1 MKPAQTRALAML
13 LCLPVFGLSAYGQA
27 PATPS
32 DFTTAELNVTP
43 SPAASSELGFPA
55 GTSVV
60 DFDIWPTGA
69 EAVILIHNAAGYHVV
84 TWHAG
89 DTSTVPLLDLPAT
102 FAAASL
108 TVHPMG
114 QRFFVEGKTGQ
125 QSQILAVD
133 NVNGSWTQH
142 TIYQTAADVRRLL
155 VAPRPFETGY
165 NDTTQ
170 QTIDSYRIFFAERL
184 PSGVYSTRSI
194 TEDGQREYQVL
205 GPQSTYVKIPDS
217 DGDPTPNFV
226 PTALPES
233 FHPDGHLLIWED
245 GSGCFQQ
252 LAYAGQNWDKP
263 SHIVGNPC
271 GGSLTVT
278 PNGAALLHWKS
289 GVPGVAVIGDH
300 GSTTSTQ
307 AGGYQFISTPS
318 SVPDGKGVIGLV
330 EKAGAQALVF
340 VPIEVPLA
348 DVINAWM
355 FTQDAA
361 DRNSYAKN
369 GGMFRTTDEDQMY
382 EMYDTESYACGQ
394 FDNAT
399 PTRPYLVTTDIFWEL
414 VASAYEGTFIVEERQ
429 QAMPAFWAFVAAARQ
444 SLDASAPASK
454 WAVAFDAVADSNSAT
469 SASDAEALH
478 IQQAQGTFKSPVF
491 NGTFDFTELTP
502 RGYYTATPEMQEYF
516 KAVHYLTTVSAA
528 IDATPLNALPD
539 DVKAKAMQW
548 IAAYSAYIAP
558 SRSPLVW
565 NSGAFV
571 PPAFA
576 LHPGTSPQ
584 IFPLSWGFDNEV
596 LLSTVFHSDWPA
608 AEQITGPKGV
618 RGLPSGL
625 DLAAAFG
632 SSYARSLLK
641 SDLASFPALG
651 PAIDA
656 LEGRA
661 PKSAAQANLYDL
673 WINALALQWADDSA
687 FPGNAQDALWNT
699 KRIQT
704 GLGSW
709 ATLRHATVLVNERS
723 TAECGEG
730 GFEAIVLRP
739 PRGYVEPDP
748 KTFEAI
754 ASLFDQM
761 EQVVAK
767 SANFTGNLPVDPS
780 EAADTSNDNAD
791 SSNDNGDS
799 SSGPPAQ
806 PLQAGIIR
814 RLQATA
820 SKTRLF
826 ESMAEKELQNQPLAD
841 SDYDEILHV
850 GAVAEHDFLVYNS
863 LASADLALSTPNPI
877 MKIADVAGGGEVPY
891 LEAAVG
897 RPLEWDQVVPY
908 FGRREI
914 VKGSVYS
921 YYEFPSPEP
930 LTDFDWAGQA
940 ANPNMDPENP
950 AAKAVRGKV
959 EAQSHPAWVSSFIS
973 RESLACPA
981 EPPF

>member
-1 MKPAQTRALAML
+1 MKPAQKRALAMCI
-13 LCLPVFGLSAYGQA
+13 CLPVPVLSGFAQA
-27 PATPS
+27 PTAPS
-32 DFTTAELNVTP
+32 SFTTAELNVTS
-43 SPAASSELGFPA
+43 SPATSSELSFPA

-69 EAVILIHNAAGYHVV
+69 DAVILLHDKAGNHVV
-84 TWHAG
+84 SWHAG
-89 DTSTVPLLDLPAT
+89 DTSAVPLLDLPAT
-102 FAAASL
+102 FTAASL

-133 NVNGSWTQH
+133 NVNGSWTQKI
-142 TIYQTAADVRRLL
+142 IYQTAADVRRLL
-155 VAPRPFETGY
+155 VAPRPFEIGY
-165 NDTTQ
+165 NDTTNQ
-170 QTIDSYRIFFAERL
+170 AIESYRIFFAERL

-194 TEDGQREYQVL
+194 TEDGQREYQVI
-205 GPQSTYVKIPDS
+205 GPQATYVTIPDENE
-217 DGDPTPNFV
+217 DPTPNFV

-245 GSGCFQQ
+245 GNGCFQQ

-318 SVPDGKGVIGLV
+318 SVPDGKGIVGLV
-330 EKAGAQALVF
+330 QKAGAQALVYA
-340 VPIEVPLA
+340 PIQVPLA

-355 FTQDAA
+355 FTQGTA
-361 DRNSYAKN
+361 DRDSYTAKA
-369 GGMFRTTDEDQMY
+369 GLLRTTDEDQMY
-382 EMYDTESYACGQ
+382 ELYDTESYVCGRY
-394 FDNAT
+394 DSAT

-414 VASAYEGTFIVEERQ
+414 VASAYEGTFIVQERQ

-444 SLDASAPASK
+444 SLDATAPSST
-454 WAVAFDAVADSNSAT
+454 WAVAFNAVADSESAANS
-469 SASDAEALH
+469 SDVEALH
-478 IQQAQGTFKSPVF
+478 IQQAQGTFSSPVF
-491 NGTFDFTELTP
+491 GKPFDFTELTP

-516 KAVHYLTTVSAA
+516 KAVHYLTTAAAA
-528 IDATPLNALPD
+528 IDATPLNSLPD

-548 IAAYSAYIAP
+548 IAAYTAYIAP

-565 NSGAFV
+565 SAGAFV
-571 PPAFA
+571 PPSFA
-576 LHPGTSPQ
+576 LHPVTSPQ

-608 AEQITGPKGV
+608 AEQITGPKGP

-625 DLAAAFG
+625 DLAAALG
-632 SSYARSLLK
+632 SGYARSLLK
-641 SDLASFPALG
+641 TDLAAYPALG
-651 PAIDA
+651 PVLDA
-656 LEGRA
+656 LHGRQPQSPA
-661 PKSAAQANLYDL
+661 QTGAAQPDLAAQPGLYDA
-673 WINALALQWADDSA
+673 WINALAVQWADDA
-687 FPGNAQDALWNT
+687 TFPGNATDTLWNA

-704 GLGSW
+704 GLASW

-761 EQVVAK
+761 EAVVAK
-767 SANFTGNLPVDPS
+767 SANFTGNLPQDPES
-780 EAADTSNDNAD
+780 DKA
-791 SSNDNGDS
+791 
-799 SSGPPAQ
+799 AQ

-820 SKTRLF
+820 SKARLF
-826 ESMAEKELQNQPLAD
+826 EAMAQKELQNQPLAN

-863 LASADLALSTPNPI
+863 LASADLALSTPDPI

-914 VKGSVYS
+914 VKGSIYS
-921 YYEFPSPEP
+921 YYEFPSSTP
-930 LTDFDWAGQA
+930 LTDLTWAGKP
-940 ANPNMDPENP
+940 ANPDADPVNP
-950 AAKAVRGKV
+950 SPADKAVPGKV
-959 EAQSHPAWVSSFIS
+959 DSQAHPAWVSSFIS
-973 RESLACPA
+973 RETLSCPA

>member
-1 MKPAQTRALAML
+1 MNHAHSRALAIFL
-13 LCLPVFGLSAYGQA
+13 SLPALTVFAQA
-27 PATPS
+27 PAAPS
-32 DFTTAELNVTP
+32 SFTTPELNVTP

-69 EAVILIHNAAGYHVV
+69 DAVILTHDKAGNHVV
-84 TWHAG
+84 SWHAG
-89 DTSTVPLLDLPAT
+89 DASAVPLLDLPAT
-102 FAAASL
+102 FAASSL

-133 NVNGSWTQH
+133 NVKGNWTAH
-142 TIYQTAADVRRLL
+142 TVYQTSADVRRLL

-165 NDTTQ
+165 DDTTNQ
-170 QTIDSYRIFFAERL
+170 AIESYRIFFAERL

-194 TEDGQREYQVL
+194 TEDGQREYQVI
-205 GPQSTYVKIPDS
+205 GPQSTYVKIPDETE
-217 DGDPTPNFV
+217 DPTPNFV
-226 PTALPES
+226 ASALPES

-245 GSGCFQQ
+245 GGGCFEQ

-263 SHIVGNPC
+263 SKIVGNPC
-271 GGSLTVT
+271 GGSLTMT

-307 AGGYQFISTPS
+307 AAGYQFISTPS
-318 SVPDGKGVIGLV
+318 SVPDGRGIIGLV
-330 EKAGAQALVF
+330 EKAGAQALVY
-340 VPIEVPLA
+340 VPIQVPLA
-348 DVINAWM
+348 DVIDAWM
-355 FTQDAA
+355 FTQDTA
-361 DRNSYAKN
+361 DRNSYTKN
-369 GGMFRTTDEDQMY
+369 GGMLRTTDEGQMY
-382 EMYDTESYACGQ
+382 ELYDTESYACGQ
-394 FDNAT
+394 YDSAT

-444 SLDASAPASK
+444 SLDASAPNST
-454 WAVAFDAVADSNSAT
+454 WAVAFDAVADSQSAT
-469 SASDAEALH
+469 NTSDSEAAH
-478 IQQAQGTFKSPVF
+478 IQQAQGTFQSPVF
-491 NGTFDFTELTP
+491 GKPFDFTELTP

-516 KAVHYLTTVSAA
+516 KAVHYLTTAAAA

-539 DVKAKAMQW
+539 DVKAKALTW
-548 IAAYSAYIAP
+548 IAAYSFYIAP
-558 SRSPLVW
+558 SRAPLVW
-565 NSGAFV
+565 SSGTFL

-576 LHPGTSPQ
+576 LHAVTSPQ
-584 IFPLSWGFDNEV
+584 VFPLSWGFDNEV
-596 LLSTVFHSDWPA
+596 LLSTVYHSDWPA
-608 AEQITGPKGV
+608 AEQITGPKGS

-625 DLAAAFG
+625 DLAAALG

-641 SDLASFPALG
+641 GDLASYPTLG

-656 LEGRA
+656 LEGRE
-661 PKSAAQANLYDL
+661 PKSAAQADLYDA
-673 WINALALQWADDSA
+673 WISALAVQWADDA
-687 FPGNAQDALWNT
+687 TFPGYAQDALWNM

-767 SANFTGNLPVDPS
+767 SANFTGNLPQDPS
-780 EAADTSNDNAD
+780 EIVESSNDGGD
-791 SSNDNGDS
+791 SSNDK
-799 SSGPPAQ
+799 PAQ

-826 ESMAEKELQNQPLAD
+826 GAMAQKELQNQPLVD

-921 YYEFPSPEP
+921 YYEFPSSEP
-930 LTDFDWAGQA
+930 LTDEAWAGKP
-940 ANPNMDPENP
+940 ANPDADPVNP
-950 AAKAVRGKV
+950 SPADKAVPGKV
-959 EAQSHPAWVSSFIS
+959 DTEAHPAWVSSFIS

>member
-1 MKPAQTRALAML
+1 MKPAQTRALAIFL
-13 LCLPVFGLSAYGQA
+13 SLPALTVFAQA
-27 PATPS
+27 PTAAPS
-32 DFTTAELNVTP
+32 SFTTVELNVTP
-43 SPAASSELGFPA
+43 SPATSSELSFPA

-69 EAVILIHNAAGYHVV
+69 DAVILTHDQAGNHVV
-84 TWHAG
+84 SWHAG
-89 DTSTVPLLDLPAT
+89 DANTIPLLDLPAT

-108 TVHPMG
+108 TVHPLG

-133 NVNGSWTQH
+133 NAKGTWTAH
-142 TIYQTAADVRRLL
+142 TVYQTSAVVRRLL

-170 QTIDSYRIFFAERL
+170 QTIESYRIFFAEQL
-184 PSGVYSTRSI
+184 PGGVYSTRSI

-205 GPQSTYVKIPDS
+205 GPQSTYVKIPDE
-217 DGDPTPNFV
+217 DQDPTPNFV

-263 SHIVGNPC
+263 SHIAGNPC

-300 GSTTSTQ
+300 GSTTSMQ
-307 AGGYQFISTPS
+307 AAGYQFISTPS
-318 SVPDGKGVIGLV
+318 SVPDGKGIIGLV
-330 EKAGAQALVF
+330 EKAGAQTLVYA
-340 VPIEVPLA
+340 PIQVPLA

-361 DRNSYAKN
+361 DRNSYIGQ
-369 GGMFRTTDEDQMY
+369 GGLLRTTDEDQMY
-382 EMYDTESYACGQ
+382 ELYDTESYACGH
-394 FDNAT
+394 FDSAT

-444 SLDASAPASK
+444 SLDATSPGSTWAS
-454 WAVAFDAVADSNSAT
+454 AFDAVADSESTTDA
-469 SASDAEALH
+469 ADAEALH
-478 IQQAQGTFKSPVF
+478 IQQASGSFNSAVFGKTF
-491 NGTFDFTELTP
+491 NFTELTP
-502 RGYYTATPEMQEYF
+502 RGYYTATPEMQQYF
-516 KAVHYLTTVSAA
+516 KAVHYLTSVSAA

-539 DVKAKAMQW
+539 DVKAKALQW

-565 NSGAFV
+565 NSEAFV

-596 LLSTVFHSDWPA
+596 LLSTVYHSDWPA
-608 AEQITGPKGV
+608 AEQIKGPKGA

-625 DLAAAFG
+625 DLAAALG
-632 SSYARSLLK
+632 SDYARSLLK
-641 SDLASFPALG
+641 PDLASYPALG

-656 LEGRA
+656 LEKRMPQG
-661 PKSAAQANLYDL
+661 AAQPDLYDA
-673 WINALALQWADDSA
+673 WINALAMQWANDA
-687 FPGNAQDALWNT
+687 TFPGNAQDALWST

-704 GLGSW
+704 GLASW
-709 ATLRHATVLVNERS
+709 ATLRHATVLVNERT

-754 ASLFDQM
+754 ALLFDQM

-767 SANFTGNLPVDPS
+767 SANFTGNSAPGSHGDRGLFERRWRLIEGRS
-780 EAADTSNDNAD
+780 CTAAASRHYP
-791 SSNDNGDS
+791 
-799 SSGPPAQ
+799 PPAGNSGQ
-806 PLQAGIIR
+806 DAALRSDGAERIAESATR
-814 RLQATA
+814 RQ
-820 SKTRLF
+820 RL
-826 ESMAEKELQNQPLAD
+826 
-841 SDYDEILHV
+841 
-850 GAVAEHDFLVYNS
+850 
-863 LASADLALSTPNPI
+863 
-877 MKIADVAGGGEVPY
+877 
-891 LEAAVG
+891 
-897 RPLEWDQVVPY
+897 
-908 FGRREI
+908 
-914 VKGSVYS
+914 
-921 YYEFPSPEP
+921 
-930 LTDFDWAGQA
+930 
-940 ANPNMDPENP
+940 
-950 AAKAVRGKV
+950 
-959 EAQSHPAWVSSFIS
+959 
-973 RESLACPA
+973 
-981 EPPF
+981 

>member
-1 MKPAQTRALAML
+1 MKPAQTRALAIFL
-13 LCLPVFGLSAYGQA
+13 SLPALTLYAQA
-27 PATPS
+27 PAAS
-32 DFTTAELNVTP
+32 SSFTTVELNVTP
-43 SPAASSELGFPA
+43 SPASGSELSLPA

-69 EAVILIHNAAGYHVV
+69 DAVILLHDKAGDHVV
-84 TWHAG
+84 SWHAG
-89 DTSTVPLLDLPAT
+89 DASSVPLLDLPPT
-102 FAAASL
+102 FTAASL
-108 TVHPMG
+108 TVHPLG
-114 QRFFVEGKTGQ
+114 QRLFVEGKTGQ

-142 TIYQTAADVRRLL
+142 TIYQTSADVRRLL

-165 NDTTQ
+165 NDTTNEA
-170 QTIDSYRIFFAERL
+170 IESYRIFFAERL
-184 PSGVYSTRSI
+184 PSGAYSTRSI
-194 TEDGQREYQVL
+194 TEDGQREYQVI
-205 GPQSTYVKIPDS
+205 GPQSTYVKIPNENE
-217 DGDPTPNFV
+217 DPTPNFV
-226 PTALPES
+226 PSALPES

-245 GSGCFQQ
+245 GNGCFEQ

-263 SHIVGNPC
+263 SRIVGNPC

-289 GVPGVAVIGDH
+289 GVAGVAVIGDH

-307 AGGYQFISTPS
+307 AGAYQFISTPS

-330 EKAGAQALVF
+330 EKAGAQALVYA
-340 VPIEVPLA
+340 PIEVPLA
-348 DVINAWM
+348 DVMNAWM
-355 FTQDAA
+355 FTQGAA
-361 DRNSYAKN
+361 DRNSYTKD
-369 GGMFRTTDEDQMY
+369 GGLLRTTDEDQMY
-382 EMYDTESYACGQ
+382 ELYDTESYACGH
-394 FDNAT
+394 FDSAT

-444 SLDASAPASK
+444 SLDASAPNSK
-454 WAVAFDAVADSNSAT
+454 WAVAFDAVADSNST
-469 SASDAEALH
+469 TNTSDAEALH
-478 IQQAQGTFKSPVF
+478 IQQAQGKFKSPVF
-491 NGTFDFTELTP
+491 GNVFDFTELTP

-516 KAVHYLTTVSAA
+516 KAVHYLTTAAAA

-548 IAAYSAYIAP
+548 IGAYSAYIAP

-565 NSGAFV
+565 NSGTFV
-571 PPAFA
+571 PPPFA
-576 LHPGTSPQ
+576 LHPVNSPQ
-584 IFPLSWGFDNEV
+584 VFPLSWGFDNEV
-596 LLSTVFHSDWPA
+596 LLSTVYHSDWPA
-608 AEQITGPKGV
+608 AEQITGPKGA

-625 DLAAAFG
+625 DLAAALG

-641 SDLASFPALG
+641 TDLASYPTLG

-656 LEGRA
+656 LEGRE
-661 PKSAAQANLYDL
+661 PKGAAQADLYDA
-673 WINALALQWADDSA
+673 WINALALQWADDAS
-687 FPGNAQDALWNT
+687 FPGNGQDALWNA

-748 KTFEAI
+748 KTLEAI

-767 SANFTGNLPVDPS
+767 SANFTGNLPQDPS
-780 EAADTSNDNAD
+780 ETED
-791 SSNDNGDS
+791 SSGDQT
-799 SSGPPAQ
+799 AQ

-820 SKTRLF
+820 AKTRLF
-826 ESMAEKELQNQPLAD
+826 ESMAQKELQNQPLAD

-914 VKGSVYS
+914 VKGSIYS
-921 YYEFPSPEP
+921 YYEFPSPTP
-930 LTDFDWAGQA
+930 LADLDWAGKP
-940 ANPNMDPENP
+940 ANPDADPVNP
-950 AAKAVRGKV
+950 SPADKAVPGKV
-959 EAQSHPAWVSSFIS
+959 ETQAHPVWVSSFIS

>member
-1 MKPAQTRALAML
+1 MKPTQKRALAML
-13 LCLPVFGLSAYGQA
+13 LSFPVLAWSAFAQA
-27 PATPS
+27 PSPSQAPS
-32 DFTTAELNVTP
+32 DFATGELNVTP
-43 SPAASSELGFPA
+43 SPASSSELSLPA

-60 DFDIWPTGA
+60 DFDVWPTGA
-69 EAVILIHNAAGYHVV
+69 DAVILTHDKAGNHVIR
-84 TWHAG
+84 WHAG
-89 DTSTVPLLDLPAT
+89 DASAVPLLDLPAT
-102 FAAASL
+102 FSAASIA
-108 TVHPMG
+108 VHPLG
-114 QRFFVEGKTGQ
+114 QSFFIEGKSGQ
-125 QSQILAVD
+125 QSQILVAT
-133 NVNGSWTQH
+133 NANGSWTQH
-142 TIYQTAADVRRLL
+142 TIYQTSADVRRLL
-155 VAPRPFETGY
+155 VAPRPFEIGY
-165 NDTTQ
+165 NDTTNQ
-170 QTIDSYRIFFAERL
+170 AIESYRLFFAEQL
-184 PSGVYSTRSI
+184 PGGAYSTRSI
-194 TEDGQREYQVL
+194 TEDGQREYQVI

-217 DGDPTPNFV
+217 NGDPTPNFV
-226 PTALPES
+226 STALPES
-233 FHPDGHLLIWED
+233 FHPDGHLMIWED
-245 GSGCFQQ
+245 GTGCFQQ

-271 GGSLTVT
+271 GGSLTVA

-307 AGGYQFISTPS
+307 AAGFQFTSTPS
-318 SVPDGKGVIGLV
+318 SVPDGKGIIGLV
-330 EKAGAQALVF
+330 EKAGAQALVYA
-340 VPIEVPLA
+340 PINVSLA

-355 FTQDAA
+355 FTHDAA
-361 DRNSYAKN
+361 DRNSYTAHA
-369 GGMFRTTDEDQMY
+369 GLLRTTDEDQMY
-382 EMYDTESYACGQ
+382 ELYDTESYACGSY
-394 FDNAT
+394 DSAT

-429 QAMPAFWAFVAAARQ
+429 QAMPAFWAFVSAARQ
-444 SLDASAPASK
+444 SLDATAPNST
-454 WAVAFDAVADSNSAT
+454 WAAAFNAVADSESAT
-469 SASDAEALH
+469 STTDAEALH
-478 IQQAQGTFKSPVF
+478 IQQAQGKFSSPVF
-491 NGTFDFTELTP
+491 GKAFDFSELTP

-516 KAVHYLTTVSAA
+516 KAVHYLTSVAAA

-548 IAAYSAYIAP
+548 IGAYAAYIAP

-565 NSGAFV
+565 NAGAFV
-571 PPAFA
+571 PPTFA
-576 LHPGTSPQ
+576 LHPDTSPQ

-596 LLSTVFHSDWPA
+596 LLSTVYHSDWPA
-608 AEQITGPKGV
+608 TEQITGPKGP

-625 DLAAAFG
+625 DLAAALG
-632 SSYARSLLK
+632 SRYARSLLK
-641 SDLASFPALG
+641 TDLAEFPALG
-651 PAIDA
+651 PVLDA
-656 LEGRA
+656 LEGRE
-661 PKSAAQANLYDL
+661 PKIAAQTDLYDA
-673 WINALALQWADDSA
+673 WIGALAVQWADNA
-687 FPGNAQDALWNT
+687 TFPGAVQDTLWDA

-704 GLGSW
+704 GLASW
-709 ATLRHATVLVNERS
+709 ATLRHATVLVNERT

-767 SANFTGNLPVDPS
+767 SSNFTGNLPQDPS
-780 EAADTSNDNAD
+780 SPQ
-791 SSNDNGDS
+791 DS
-799 SSGPPAQ
+799 SSDNTPQ

-826 ESMAEKELQNQPLAD
+826 ESMAQKELQNQPLAD

-863 LASADLALSTPNPI
+863 LASADLALSTPNPM

-921 YYEFPSPEP
+921 YYEFPSSTP
-930 LTDFDWAGQA
+930 LTDLSWAGKP
-940 ANPNMDPENP
+940 ANPDADPVNP
-950 AAKAVRGKV
+950 SPADKAVAGKV
-959 EAQSHPAWVSSFIS
+959 DSQAHPAWVSSFIS
-973 RESLACPA
+973 RETLACPA

>member
-1 MKPAQTRALAML
+1 MKPTLKRALAIFFS
-13 LCLPVFGLSAYGQA
+13 LPVLALSAFAQA
-27 PATPS
+27 PSPAQASS
-32 DFTTAELNVTP
+32 DFTTAELNVTS
-43 SPAASSELGFPA
+43 SPASSSQLSLPA

-69 EAVILIHNAAGYHVV
+69 DAVILTRDKAGNHVV
-84 TWHAG
+84 SWHVG
-89 DTSTVPLLDLPAT
+89 DSSAVPLLDLPAT
-102 FAAASL
+102 FAASSI

-133 NVNGSWTQH
+133 NANGSWTQH
-142 TIYQTAADVRRLL
+142 TIYQSSADVRRLL

-165 NDTTQ
+165 NDTTNQ
-170 QTIDSYRIFFAERL
+170 AIESYRLFFAERL

-194 TEDGQREYQVL
+194 TEDGQREYQVI
-205 GPQSTYVKIPDS
+205 GPQSTYAKIPDS
-217 DGDPTPNFV
+217 SDEPTPNFAAS
-226 PTALPES
+226 ALPES

-245 GSGCFQQ
+245 GNGCFQQ

-289 GVPGVAVIGDH
+289 GVSGVAVIGDH

-318 SVPDGKGVIGLV
+318 SVPDGKGIVGLV
-330 EKAGAQALVF
+330 EKSGAPALVY
-340 VPIEVPLA
+340 VPITVPLA

-361 DRNSYAKN
+361 DRNSYIGNA
-369 GGMFRTTDEDQMY
+369 GMLRTTNEDQLY
-382 EMYDTESYACGQ
+382 EFYDTESYACGRY
-394 FDNAT
+394 DSAT

-414 VASAYEGTFIVEERQ
+414 VASAYEGTFIVEEHQ

-444 SLDASAPASK
+444 SLNATAPNST
-454 WAVAFDAVADSNSAT
+454 WAVAFNAVADSQSAT
-469 SASDAEALH
+469 SPSDTEALH
-478 IQQAQGTFKSPVF
+478 IQQAQGTFSSPVF
-491 NGTFDFTELTP
+491 GKPFDFIELTP
-502 RGYYTATPEMQEYF
+502 RGYYTATPEMQQYF
-516 KAVHYLTTVSAA
+516 KAVHYLTTAA
-528 IDATPLNALPD
+528 SVIDATPLNALPD
-539 DVKAKAMQW
+539 DVKAKALQW
-548 IAAYSAYIAP
+548 IAAYAPYIAP
-558 SRSPLVW
+558 GRSPLVW

-576 LHPGTSPQ
+576 LHPVTSPQ

-608 AEQITGPKGV
+608 SEQIIGPKGP

-625 DLAAAFG
+625 DLAAALG
-632 SSYARSLLK
+632 SGYARSLLK
-641 SDLASFPALG
+641 TNLAEYPSLG
-651 PAIDA
+651 PALDA
-656 LEGRA
+656 LEGRE
-661 PKSAAQANLYDL
+661 PKTAAQSDLYDA
-673 WINALALQWADDSA
+673 WINALAVQWADNA
-687 FPGNAQDALWNT
+687 TFPGVAQDTLWDA
-699 KRIQT
+699 KRVQT
-704 GLGSW
+704 GLASW

-767 SANFTGNLPVDPS
+767 SANFTGNLPQDS
-780 EAADTSNDNAD
+780 ESEQD
-791 SSNDNGDS
+791 SSGGDT
-799 SSGPPAQ
+799 AQ

-820 SKTRLF
+820 SKARLF
-826 ESMAEKELQNQPLAD
+826 ESMAQKELQNLPLAD

-863 LASADLALSTPNPI
+863 LASADLALSTPNPM

-914 VKGSVYS
+914 VKGSIYS
-921 YYEFPSPEP
+921 YYEFPSSTP
-930 LTDFDWAGQA
+930 LTDLAWAGKV
-940 ANPNMDPENP
+940 ANPDADPSHP
-950 AAKAVRGKV
+950 QPGDKAVAGKV
-959 EAQSHPAWVSSFIS
+959 EVQAHPAWVSSFIS
-973 RESLACPA
+973 RESLSCPA

>member
-1 MKPAQTRALAML
+1 MKPAQSRALAML
-13 LCLPVFGLSAYGQA
+13 LSLPALSLLAQA
-27 PATPS
+27 PSTPS
-32 DFTTAELNVTP
+32 TFTTAELNVTP
-43 SPAASSELGFPA
+43 SPAASSELSLPA

-69 EAVILIHNAAGYHVV
+69 DAVVLIHDQAGNHVLS
-84 TWHAG
+84 WHAG
-89 DTSTVPLLDLPAT
+89 DSGAKPLIDLPAT
-102 FAAASL
+102 FSAASL

-125 QSQILAVD
+125 QSEIVAVD
-133 NVNGSWTQH
+133 SVNGTWTQH
-142 TIYQTAADVRRLL
+142 TIYQTSADIRRLL

-165 NDTTQ
+165 NDTTGEA
-170 QTIDSYRIFFAERL
+170 IESYRIFFAERL

-194 TEDGQREYQVL
+194 TEDGQREYQVI
-205 GPQSTYVKIPDS
+205 GPQSAYVKIPDS
-217 DGDPTPNFV
+217 NGDPTPNFV
-226 PTALPES
+226 ASALPGS

-245 GSGCFQQ
+245 GSGCFEQ

-263 SHIVGNPC
+263 SHIAGNPC

-330 EKAGAQALVF
+330 VKAGAQALVY
-340 VPIEVPLA
+340 VPISVPLA
-348 DVINAWM
+348 DVMNAWM
-355 FTQDAA
+355 FTQDDA
-361 DRNSYAKN
+361 DRDSYTKN
-369 GGMFRTTDEDQMY
+369 GGMFRTTGEDQMY
-382 EMYDTESYACGQ
+382 ELYDTESYACGQ
-394 FDNAT
+394 YDSAT

-429 QAMPAFWAFVAAARQ
+429 QAMPAFWAFVSAARQ
-444 SLDASAPASK
+444 SLDSTAPGSI
-454 WAVAFDAVADSNSAT
+454 WATAFDAVADSNSAT
-469 SASDAEALH
+469 AASDAEALH
-478 IQQAQGTFKSPVF
+478 IQQAQGAFQSPVF
-491 NGTFDFTELTP
+491 GTVFDFTELTP
-502 RGYYTATPEMQEYF
+502 RGHYTATPEMQEYF
-516 KAVHYLTTVSAA
+516 KAVHYLTTAAAA

-548 IAAYSAYIAP
+548 ISAYSAYIAP

-565 NSGAFV
+565 STGTFV
-571 PPAFA
+571 PPAYA
-576 LHPGTSPQ
+576 LHPGASPQ
-584 IFPLSWGFDNEV
+584 VFPLSWGFDNEV
-596 LLSTVFHSDWPA
+596 LLSTVYHSDWPA
-608 AEQITGPKGV
+608 AEQITGPKGA

-625 DLAAAFG
+625 DLAAALG

-641 SDLASFPALG
+641 GDLASYPALG

-661 PKSAAQANLYDL
+661 PKSAAQADLYDA
-673 WINALALQWADDSA
+673 WISALAVQWADDA
-687 FPGNAQDALWNT
+687 TFPGNAQGALWNT

-709 ATLRHATVLVNERS
+709 ATLRHATVLVNERT

-767 SANFTGNLPVDPS
+767 SANFTGNLPKDPS
-780 EAADTSNDNAD
+780 EAAD
-791 SSNDNGDS
+791 SSDDNGDS
-799 SSGPPAQ
+799 SSGPPAL

-826 ESMAEKELQNQPLAD
+826 EAMAQKELQNQPLAD

-877 MKIADVAGGGEVPY
+877 MKIADVAGGGKVPY

-921 YYEFPSPEP
+921 YYEFPSPAP
-930 LTDFDWAGQA
+930 LTDLNWAGKP
-940 ANPNMDPENP
+940 ANPDRDPVNP
-950 AAKAVRGKV
+950 SPSDKAVSGKV
-959 EAQSHPAWVSSFIS
+959 ETQAHPGWVSSFIS

>member
-1 MKPAQTRALAML
+1 MNDARTCALAILLSLPGLALSGFAQTSS
-13 LCLPVFGLSAYGQA
+13 P
-27 PATPS
+27 
-32 DFTTAELNVTP
+32 FTTSELSVTP
-43 SPAASSELGFPA
+43 SPASSSELSLPA

-60 DFDIWPTGA
+60 DFDVRPTGA
-69 EAVILIHNAAGYHVV
+69 DAIVLIHDKAGDHVV
-84 TWHAG
+84 SWHAG
-89 DTSTVPLLDLPAT
+89 DAGTLPVLDLPTT
-102 FAAASL
+102 FSAASI

-114 QRFFVEGKTGQ
+114 QRFFVEGKIGQ

-133 NVNGSWTQH
+133 NANGRWTQH
-142 TIYQTAADVRRLL
+142 IVYQTAADVRRLI

-165 NDTTQ
+165 NDTTDKA
-170 QTIDSYRIFFAERL
+170 IESYRLFFAERL
-184 PSGVYSTRSI
+184 PSGTYSTRSI
-194 TEDGQREYQVL
+194 TEDGQREYQVI
-205 GPQSTYVKIPDS
+205 GPQATYVKIPDS
-217 DGDPTPNFV
+217 NGDPTPNFV
-226 PTALPES
+226 PSALPES

-245 GSGCFQQ
+245 GNGCFQQ

-271 GGSLTVT
+271 GGSLTVA

-289 GVPGVAVIGDH
+289 GSPGVAVIGDH

-307 AGGYQFISTPS
+307 AGGYQFVSTPS

-330 EKAGAQALVF
+330 EKAGAQSLVY
-340 VPIEVPLA
+340 VPIQIPLA
-348 DVINAWM
+348 DVVNAWM

-361 DRNSYAKN
+361 DRNSYIAQ
-369 GGMFRTTDEDQMY
+369 GGLLRTTGQDQMY
-382 EMYDTESYACGQ
+382 ELYDTESYACGSY
-394 FDNAT
+394 DSAT

-429 QAMPAFWAFVAAARQ
+429 QAMPAFWAFVNAARQ
-444 SLDASAPASK
+444 SLDATAPSST
-454 WAVAFDAVADSNSAT
+454 WAAAFNAVVDSEGATNS
-469 SASDAEALH
+469 SDAEALH
-478 IQQAQGTFKSPVF
+478 IQQASGSFNSAVF
-491 NGTFDFTELTP
+491 GKQFDFTELTP

-516 KAVHYLTTVSAA
+516 KAVHYLTSVAAA

-539 DVKAKAMQW
+539 DVKAKALRW
-548 IAAYSAYIAP
+548 IAAYSPYIAP

-565 NSGAFV
+565 SAGTFV

-584 IFPLSWGFDNEV
+584 VFPLSWGIDNEV
-596 LLSTVFHSDWPA
+596 LLSTVFHSDWPGP
-608 AEQITGPKGV
+608 EQITGPKGPRV
-618 RGLPSGL
+618 LPSGL
-625 DLAAAFG
+625 DLAAAMG

-641 SDLASFPALG
+641 TDLTSYPALG
-651 PAIDA
+651 PALDA
-656 LEGRA
+656 LQKRMPQGA
-661 PKSAAQANLYDL
+661 SQPDLYDA
-673 WINALALQWADDSA
+673 WINALAVEWADDA
-687 FPGNAQDALWNT
+687 TFPGSSQDALWST

-704 GLGSW
+704 GLASW
-709 ATLRHATVLVNERS
+709 ATLRHATVLVNERT

-739 PRGYVEPDP
+739 PRGYVEPNP
-748 KTFEAI
+748 KSFEAI

-767 SANFTGNLPVDPS
+767 SANFTGNLPQDPES
-780 EAADTSNDNAD
+780 AQD
-791 SSNDNGDS
+791 SSGDQT
-799 SSGPPAQ
+799 AQ
-806 PLQAGIIR
+806 PLQRGIIR
-814 RLQATA
+814 RLQETA

-826 ESMAEKELQNQPLAD
+826 EAMAQKELQNQPLTD
-841 SDYDEILHV
+841 TEYDEILHV

-863 LASADLALSTPNPI
+863 LASADLALSTPNPL
-877 MKIADVAGGGEVPY
+877 MKIADVAGGGDVPY

-921 YYEFPSPEP
+921 YYEFPSPTP
-930 LTDFDWAGQA
+930 LTDLAWAGKP
-940 ANPNMDPENP
+940 ANPEADPVHP
-950 AAKAVRGKV
+950 SLADRAITGKV
-959 EAQSHPAWVSSFIS
+959 DSEAHPAWVRAFIS
-973 RESLACPA
+973 RESLSCPA

>member
-1 MKPAQTRALAML
+1 MNHAQTRALAIFL
-13 LCLPVFGLSAYGQA
+13 SLPALTVFAQA
-27 PATPS
+27 PAAPS
-32 DFTTAELNVTP
+32 SFTTAELNVTP

-55 GTSVV
+55 GTSIV

-69 EAVILIHNAAGYHVV
+69 DAVILTHDKAGNHVV
-84 TWHAG
+84 GWHAG
-89 DTSTVPLLDLPAT
+89 DSSATPLLDLPAT
-102 FAAASL
+102 FTAASL
-108 TVHPMG
+108 TVHPLG

-142 TIYQTAADVRRLL
+142 AIYQTSADVRRLL
-155 VAPRPFETGY
+155 VGPRPFETGY
-165 NDTTQ
+165 NDTTNEA
-170 QTIDSYRIFFAERL
+170 IESYRIFFAEQL
-184 PSGVYSTRSI
+184 PGGVCSTRSI
-194 TEDGQREYQVL
+194 TEDGQREYQVI

-217 DGDPTPNFV
+217 NGDPTPNFV
-226 PTALPES
+226 PSALPES

-245 GSGCFQQ
+245 GSGCFEQ
-252 LAYAGQNWDKP
+252 LAYAGQNWGQP
-263 SHIVGNPC
+263 SKIVGNPC

-289 GVPGVAVIGDH
+289 GVPGIAVIGDH
-300 GSTTSTQ
+300 GTTTSTQ
-307 AGGYQFISTPS
+307 AGGYQFSSTPS

-330 EKAGAQALVF
+330 EKAGAQALVY
-340 VPIEVPLA
+340 VPIQVPLA
-348 DVINAWM
+348 DVIDAWM

-361 DRNSYAKN
+361 DRDSYTKN
-369 GGMFRTTDEDQMY
+369 GGLLRTTDEDQMY
-382 EMYDTESYACGQ
+382 ELYDTESYACGHY
-394 FDNAT
+394 DSAT

-444 SLDASAPASK
+444 SLDASSPNST

-469 SASDAEALH
+469 NASNAEALH
-478 IQQAQGTFKSPVF
+478 IQQAQGTFSSPVF
-491 NGTFDFTELTP
+491 GKPFDFAELTP

-516 KAVHYLTTVSAA
+516 KAVHYLTTAAAA
-528 IDATPLNALPD
+528 IDATPLNMLPD
-539 DVKAKAMQW
+539 DVKAKALQW
-548 IAAYSAYIAP
+548 IVAYSAYIAP

-565 NSGAFV
+565 NSGTFA

-584 IFPLSWGFDNEV
+584 VFPLSWGFDNEV
-596 LLSTVFHSDWPA
+596 LLSTVYHSDWPA
-608 AEQITGPKGV
+608 AEQITGPKGP

-625 DLAAAFG
+625 DLAAALG
-632 SSYARSLLK
+632 SIYARSLLK
-641 SDLASFPALG
+641 GDLASYPTLG

-656 LEGRA
+656 LEKRMPQG
-661 PKSAAQANLYDL
+661 AAQTDQYDA
-673 WINALALQWADDSA
+673 WINALAVQWADDA
-687 FPGNAQDALWNT
+687 TFPGNGQDALWNT

-767 SANFTGNLPVDPS
+767 SANFTGNLPQ
-780 EAADTSNDNAD
+780 D
-791 SSNDNGDS
+791 SSGDS
-799 SSGPPAQ
+799 DKPAQ

-826 ESMAEKELQNQPLAD
+826 EAMAQKELQNQPLAD

-921 YYEFPSPEP
+921 YYEFPSPTP
-930 LTDFDWAGQA
+930 LTDLNWAGKP
-940 ANPNMDPENP
+940 ANPDADPVNP
-950 AAKAVRGKV
+950 SPADKAVPGMV
-959 EAQSHPAWVSSFIS
+959 ETEAHPAWVSSFIS

>member
-1 MKPAQTRALAML
+1 MNHAQKRALAMFL
-13 LCLPVFGLSAYGQA
+13 TLPVLALSAFAQA
-27 PATPS
+27 PSTPS
-32 DFTTAELNVTP
+32 PFTTSELNVTP
-43 SPAASSELGFPA
+43 SPASSLELSLPA

-69 EAVILIHNAAGYHVV
+69 DAVILLHDKAGNHVV
-84 TWHAG
+84 SWHAG

-102 FAAASL
+102 FTAASL

-133 NVNGSWTQH
+133 SVNGSWTQH
-142 TIYQTAADVRRLL
+142 TIYQTSADVRRLL
-155 VAPRPFETGY
+155 VAPRPFEIGF
-165 NDTTQ
+165 NDTTNQ
-170 QTIDSYRIFFAERL
+170 AVESYRLFFAERQ

-194 TEDGQREYQVL
+194 TEDGQREYQVI
-205 GPQSTYVKIPDS
+205 GPQATYVKIPDENQ
-217 DGDPTPNFV
+217 DPTPNFV
-226 PTALPES
+226 PSALPES

-245 GSGCFQQ
+245 GNGCFQQ

-300 GSTTSTQ
+300 GGTTSTQ
-307 AGGYQFISTPS
+307 AGGYQFTSTPS
-318 SVPDGKGVIGLV
+318 SVPDGKGIVGLV
-330 EKAGAQALVF
+330 EKSGAQALVY
-340 VPIEVPLA
+340 VPIQVPLA

-355 FTQDAA
+355 FTQSAA
-361 DRNSYAKN
+361 DRDSYTTRA
-369 GGMFRTTDEDQMY
+369 GLLRTTDDDQMY
-382 EMYDTESYACGQ
+382 ELYDSESYACGR
-394 FDNAT
+394 FDSAT

-414 VASAYEGTFIVEERQ
+414 VASAYEGTFIVEEHQ
-429 QAMPAFWAFVAAARQ
+429 QAMPAFWAFVNAARQ
-444 SLDASAPASK
+444 SLDATAPNSN
-454 WAVAFDAVADSNSAT
+454 WTVAFNAVVDSQSAT
-469 SASDAEALH
+469 NSSNAEALH
-478 IQQAQGTFKSPVF
+478 IQQAQGTFSSPVF
-491 NGTFDFTELTP
+491 GKPFDFTELTP
-502 RGYYTATPEMQEYF
+502 RGYYTATPEMAEYF
-516 KAVHYLTTVSAA
+516 KAVHYLTSAAAA
-528 IDATPLNALPD
+528 IDATPLNSLPD
-539 DVKAKAMQW
+539 DVKAKALQW
-548 IAAYSAYIAP
+548 IAAYTAYIAP

-565 NSGAFV
+565 SSGTFV
-571 PPAFA
+571 PPVFA
-576 LHPGTSPQ
+576 LHPVTSPQ

-596 LLSTVFHSDWPA
+596 LLSTVFHSNWPA
-608 AEQITGPKGV
+608 AEQITGPKGP

-625 DLAAAFG
+625 DLAAALG
-632 SSYARSLLK
+632 SGYARSLLK
-641 SDLASFPALG
+641 TNLAAYPALG
-651 PAIDA
+651 PVLDA
-656 LEGRA
+656 LHGRQ
-661 PKSAAQANLYDL
+661 PQSAAQPDLYDA
-673 WINALALQWADDSA
+673 WINALAVQWADDA
-687 FPGNAQDALWNT
+687 TFPGTTQDTLWNA

-704 GLGSW
+704 GLASW

-754 ASLFDQM
+754 ASLFDRM
-761 EQVVAK
+761 EQMVAK
-767 SANFTGNLPVDPS
+767 SANFTGNLPQDPS
-780 EAADTSNDNAD
+780 ETNDPSIYDT
-791 SSNDNGDS
+791 
-799 SSGPPAQ
+799 AQ
-806 PLQAGIIR
+806 PLRDGIIR

-841 SDYDEILHV
+841 TDYDEILHV

-921 YYEFPSPEP
+921 YCEFPSPTP
-930 LTDFDWAGQA
+930 LTDLNWAGKP
-940 ANPNMDPENP
+940 ANPDADPVNP
-950 AAKAVRGKV
+950 SPADKAVPGKV
-959 EAQSHPAWVSSFIS
+959 ETQAHPAWVSSFIS

>member
-1 MKPAQTRALAML
+1 MKPAQKRALAVL
-13 LCLPVFGLSAYGQA
+13 LSLPSVALPVFAQA
-27 PATPS
+27 PAAPS
-32 DFTTAELNVTP
+32 IFDSAELNVTP
-43 SPAASSELGFPA
+43 SPASTSELSLPA

-69 EAVILIHNAAGYHVV
+69 DAVILLRDKSGYHVV
-84 TWHAG
+84 SWHVG
-89 DTSTVPLLDLPAT
+89 DTSAVPLLALPAT
-102 FAAASL
+102 FTAASL

-142 TIYQTAADVRRLL
+142 SVYQTSADVRRLL

-165 NDTTQ
+165 NDTTEQ
-170 QTIDSYRIFFAERL
+170 AIESYRIFFAERL

-194 TEDGQREYQVL
+194 TEDGQREYQVI
-205 GPQSTYVKIPDS
+205 GPQATYVKIPDENE
-217 DGDPTPNFV
+217 DPTPNFV
-226 PTALPES
+226 PSALPES

-245 GSGCFQQ
+245 GNGCFEQ

-307 AGGYQFISTPS
+307 AAGYQFISTPS

-330 EKAGAQALVF
+330 EKTGAQALVY

-348 DVINAWM
+348 DVMNAWM

-361 DRNSYAKN
+361 DRDSYTAKA
-369 GGMFRTTDEDQMY
+369 GLLRTTGDDQMY
-382 EMYDTESYACGQ
+382 ELYDSESYACGQ
-394 FDNAT
+394 FDSAT

-429 QAMPAFWAFVAAARQ
+429 QAMPAFWAFVSTARQ

-454 WAVAFDAVADSNSAT
+454 WAVAFNAVADSESAT

-478 IQQAQGTFKSPVF
+478 IQQAKGTFNSPVF
-491 NGTFDFTELTP
+491 GKVFDFTELTP

-516 KAVHYLTTVSAA
+516 KAVHYLTSVSAA
-528 IDATPLNALPD
+528 IDATPLNSLPD
-539 DVKAKAMQW
+539 DVKSKALQW
-548 IAAYSAYIAP
+548 IAAYTAYIAP

-576 LHPGTSPQ
+576 LHPGASPQ

-596 LLSTVFHSDWPA
+596 LLSTVYHSDWPA
-608 AEQITGPKGV
+608 AEQITGTKGP

-625 DLAAAFG
+625 DLAAALG
-632 SSYARSLLK
+632 SGYARSLLK
-641 SDLASFPALG
+641 TDLASYPALG
-651 PAIDA
+651 PVLDA
-656 LEGRA
+656 LHGRQ
-661 PKSAAQANLYDL
+661 PQSAAQPELYDA
-673 WINALALQWADDSA
+673 WINALAVQWADDA
-687 FPGNAQDALWNT
+687 TFPGNATDTLWNA

-704 GLGSW
+704 GLASW

-761 EQVVAK
+761 QQVVAK
-767 SANFTGNLPVDPS
+767 SANFTGSFPQDPS
-780 EAADTSNDNAD
+780 ETED
-791 SSNDNGDS
+791 SSGDQT
-799 SSGPPAQ
+799 AQ

-826 ESMAEKELQNQPLAD
+826 ETMALKELQNQPLAD

-850 GAVAEHDFLVYNS
+850 GAVAEHDFLIYNS

-914 VKGSVYS
+914 VKGSIYS
-921 YYEFPSPEP
+921 YYEFPSSTP
-930 LTDFDWAGQA
+930 LTDLAWAGKP
-940 ANPNMDPENP
+940 ANPDADPVKPSP
-950 AAKAVRGKV
+950 ADKAVPGKV
-959 EAQSHPAWVSSFIS
+959 EVQAHPAWVNSFIS
-973 RESLACPA
+973 RETLSCPA

>member
-1 MKPAQTRALAML
+1 MSR
-13 LCLPVFGLSAYGQA
+13 
-27 PATPS
+27 
-32 DFTTAELNVTP
+32 
-43 SPAASSELGFPA
+43 
-55 GTSVV
+55 
-60 DFDIWPTGA
+60 
-69 EAVILIHNAAGYHVV
+69 
-84 TWHAG
+84 
-89 DTSTVPLLDLPAT
+89 
-102 FAAASL
+102 
-108 TVHPMG
+108 
-114 QRFFVEGKTGQ
+114 
-125 QSQILAVD
+125 
-133 NVNGSWTQH
+133 
-142 TIYQTAADVRRLL
+142 
-155 VAPRPFETGY
+155 
-165 NDTTQ
+165 
-170 QTIDSYRIFFAERL
+170 
-184 PSGVYSTRSI
+184 
-194 TEDGQREYQVL
+194 
-205 GPQSTYVKIPDS
+205 
-217 DGDPTPNFV
+217 
-226 PTALPES
+226 
-233 FHPDGHLLIWED
+233 
-245 GSGCFQQ
+245 

-263 SHIVGNPC
+263 SQIAGKPC

-307 AGGYQFISTPS
+307 AQSYQFISTPS
-318 SVPDGKGVIGLV
+318 SVPDGKGIIGLV
-330 EKAGAQALVF
+330 EKAGAQALAY
-340 VPIEVPLA
+340 VPIQVPLA

-355 FTQDAA
+355 FTQSTA
-361 DRNSYAKN
+361 DGNSYTGN
-369 GGMFRTTDEDQMY
+369 GGMLRTTGDDQMY
-382 EMYDTESYACGQ
+382 ELYDSESYACGH
-394 FDNAT
+394 FDSAT

-429 QAMPAFWAFVAAARQ
+429 QAMPAFWAFVTAARQ
-444 SLDASAPASK
+444 SLDASAPKST
-454 WAVAFDAVADSNSAT
+454 WAVAFDAVADSQSAT
-469 SASDAEALH
+469 NSSDTEALH
-478 IQQAQGTFKSPVF
+478 IQQAQGKYNSPVF
-491 NGTFDFTELTP
+491 GQPFDFTELTP
-502 RGYYTATPEMQEYF
+502 RGYYTATPDTAEYF
-516 KAVHYLTTVSAA
+516 KAVHYLTTAAAA
-528 IDATPLNALPD
+528 IDATPLNSLPE

-558 SRSPLVW
+558 SRSALVW
-565 NSGAFV
+565 STGTFV

-576 LHPGTSPQ
+576 LHPVISPQ

-596 LLSTVFHSDWPA
+596 LLSTVYHSDWPA
-608 AEQITGPKGV
+608 AEQITGPKGP

-625 DLAAAFG
+625 DLAAALG
-632 SSYARSLLK
+632 SGYARSLLK
-641 SDLASFPALG
+641 TDLASYPALG
-651 PAIDA
+651 PALDA

-661 PKSAAQANLYDL
+661 PKNAATTDLYDA
-673 WINALALQWADDSA
+673 WISALAVQWADDA
-687 FPGNAQDALWNT
+687 MFPGTSQDALWNA

-704 GLGSW
+704 GLASW

-754 ASLFDQM
+754 ASIFDQM

-767 SANFTGNLPVDPS
+767 SANFTGNLPQDPS
-780 EAADTSNDNAD
+780 EAAD
-791 SSNDNGDS
+791 SSDDNGDS
-799 SSGPPAQ
+799 SNGPTAQ

-826 ESMAEKELQNQPLAD
+826 ESMAQKELQNQPLSD

-877 MKIADVAGGGEVPY
+877 MKIADVAGGGAVPY

-921 YYEFPSPEP
+921 YYEFPSSAP
-930 LTDFDWAGQA
+930 LTDLAWAGKP
-940 ANPNMDPENP
+940 ANPDADPTNP
-950 AAKAVRGKV
+950 SPADKAVSGKV
-959 EAQSHPAWVSSFIS
+959 EVQAHPAWISSFIS